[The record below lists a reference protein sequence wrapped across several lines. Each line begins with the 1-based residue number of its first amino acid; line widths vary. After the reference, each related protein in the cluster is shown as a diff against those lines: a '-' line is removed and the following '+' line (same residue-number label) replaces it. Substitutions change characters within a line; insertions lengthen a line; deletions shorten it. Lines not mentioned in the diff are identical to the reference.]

1 MDFLT
6 EKQLRNLTTERLNAL
21 RKTVLKARA
30 SAEYNAD
37 QDPSSQA
44 DKERARGL
52 IEYYELIKSVMDDRE
67 HIERSPKPKQKGH
80 NRDSIKRMT
89 WE

>member
-30 SAEYNAD
+30 AAEFNAD
-37 QDPSSQA
+37 HDSGSQA
-44 DKERARGL
+44 DMERASNL
-52 IEYYELIKSVMDDRE
+52 AEYYELIKTVMDERE
-67 HIERSPKPKQKGH
+67 HIERSNKPKQKSH
-80 NRDSIKRMT
+80 VRDSIKRMT